1 MNDMTKF
8 NYSLLPTNFQQEDIE
23 YLEHCATDIEVGGRI
38 AIEGIMRIG
47 KRLNDARS
55 KFGENDKAFGQWRKG
70 RLPWLEYQTALNFM
84 RVHSKFGKENLLYN
98 NYRVENL
105 APSILYALAA
115 PSTPDSVIDKAV
127 AKAEAGEKVTVSDV
141 KDWKALE
148 AELEA
153 ERKAREIAEQRCRE
167 FGQESNERRIKIREL
182 TQQIDLLK
190 AQPAPGPVTIEKI
203 VAPDDYETAKATAEK
218 LKADIAAMRKR
229 QDELVQQQVA
239 AKLRERERELDAL
252 ERQAKQAEIRLQS
265 LNKQIDSYSSIE
277 RMTRLQRD
285 QIEKCRSMLAELAAN
300 MEGFDWLENDPK
312 TDQLWDALAG
322 MMRNAAIA
330 IDMFCGRAP
339 NTGTHRKVNCD

>member
-1 MNDMTKF
+1 MNDIIAV
-8 NYSLLPTNFQQEDIE
+8 PTVEQIN
-23 YLEHCATDIEVGGRI
+23 LEHQLANSKANEAVQHATNCGLMLLQVK
-38 AIEGIMRIG
+38 AS
-47 KRLNDARS
+47 LNH
-55 KFGENDKAFGQWRKG
+55 GEW
-70 RLPWLEYQTALNFM
+70 LPWLNGEIESGRLQVKIRQAQSYMQLASNTQRAAYL
-84 RVHSKFGKENLLYN
+84 E
-98 NYRVENL
+98 
-105 APSILYALAA
+105 APSIRAALELLSDKEPAA
-115 PSTPDSVIDKAV
+115 EQADLTPVDIEAERRARQEAE
-127 AKAEAGEKVTVSDV
+127 AKAEAERLRREAAEKV
-141 KDWKALE
+141 LFE
-148 AELEA
+148 EQ
-153 ERKAREIAEQRCRE
+153 QRCRE

-190 AQPAPGPVTIEKI
+190 AQPAPEPVTIEKI

-339 NTGTHRKVNCD
+339 NTGTHLKVNCD

>member
-1 MNDMTKF
+1 MNDIIAV
-8 NYSLLPTNFQQEDIE
+8 PTVEQIN
-23 YLEHCATDIEVGGRI
+23 LEHQLANSKANEAVQHATNCGLMLLQVK
-38 AIEGIMRIG
+38 AS
-47 KRLNDARS
+47 LNH
-55 KFGENDKAFGQWRKG
+55 GEW
-70 RLPWLEYQTALNFM
+70 LPWLKQQQESGAIGFS
-84 RVHSKFGKENLLYN
+84 HSHATRYMKLASNIARAQHLTE
-98 NYRVENL
+98 
-105 APSILYALAA
+105 APSIRAALELL
-115 PSTPDSVIDKAV
+115 SDKEPDAEQADPIPVDIEAERRARQEAE
-127 AKAEAGEKVTVSDV
+127 AKAEAERLRREAAEKV
-141 KDWKALE
+141 LFE
-148 AELEA
+148 EQ
-153 ERKAREIAEQRCRE
+153 QRCRE

-190 AQPAPGPVTIEKI
+190 AQPAPEPVTIEKI

-300 MEGFDWLENDPK
+300 MEGFDRLENDPK

-339 NTGTHRKVNCD
+339 NTGTHLKVNCD